1 MMSAV
6 QDSPVF
12 AVAQEILVLAVFF
25 TSFVLWRKVNTSN
38 PKNQKC
44 RPVTAC
50 QPQTHT
56 TVGSHPAQRSLKE
69 AFATQGSRTE
79 NFDEGRMHHVLEQ
92 GSRPTV
98 QPQSRATEQQM
109 LKLLEQREFT
119 RALNM
124 YRACERDGRDRHFTN
139 EELFSAFIQSA
150 IRVGKID
157 VLERMLRA
165 MRRNGILPS
174 LKFWQTTLKM
184 LSSRKHFNACV
195 STHALFFSSDS
206 S

>member
-1 MMSAV
+1 MVMSLSTMMSAV

-25 TSFVLWRKVNTSN
+25 TSFVLWRKVNSKN

-44 RPVTAC
+44 RTVLTC
-50 QPQTHT
+50 Q
-56 TVGSHPAQRSLKE
+56 AQNHATPGAFAAQKSLKE
-69 AFATQGSRTE
+69 AFATQGSRTDSA
-79 NFDEGRMHHVLEQ
+79 DEGRLHHVLEQ

-139 EELFSAFIQSA
+139 EELFPLSSS
-150 IRVGKID
+150 
-157 VLERMLRA
+157 
-165 MRRNGILPS
+165 LPS
-174 LKFWQTTLKM
+174 GWAKLTCW
-184 LSSRKHFNACV
+184 RGCCV
-195 STHALFFSSDS
+195 QCDATGSCLRSNFGKPH
-206 S
+206 